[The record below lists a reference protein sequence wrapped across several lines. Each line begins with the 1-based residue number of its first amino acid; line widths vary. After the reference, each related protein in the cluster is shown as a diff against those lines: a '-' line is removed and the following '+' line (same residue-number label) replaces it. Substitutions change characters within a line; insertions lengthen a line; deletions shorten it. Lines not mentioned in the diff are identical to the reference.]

1 MPTQIHIAKTPEQVA
16 EDFAHYFAEWVKGK
30 PIVTLALSG
39 GSTPKALFRLWAEQY
54 RDSIDW
60 TKVHFFWGDER
71 CVPPDDEESNFKMAS
86 SLFLS
91 KTAIPAEHIHRI
103 RGEAEPEAEAR
114 RYAEDIARTV
124 SSRNGMP
131 SFDMI
136 LLGMGGDGH
145 TASIFPHQM
154 ELLSAEALCGV
165 ATHPESAQRRI
176 TLTGKVLNNASE
188 VAFLVTGAEK
198 SQKVEEIVKG
208 KEGSERYPA
217 AHIEPKGGELHWFL
231 DEAAAG
237 GLR

>member
-1 MPTQIHIAKTPEQVA
+1 MSDAALSPIEWREHTDREALVA
-16 EDFAHYFAEWVKGK
+16 A
-30 PIVTLALSG
+30 VTGDVARIISDALATRGSALLALAG
-39 GSTPKALFRLWAEQY
+39 GSTPWAIYSRLAALPLEWPGVT
-54 RDSIDW
+54 IIP
-60 TKVHFFWGDER
+60 GDER
-71 CVPPDDEESNFKMAS
+71 RVAPDHALSNLASLRRAFGDTGARILPLDEIDTSSGWPPD
-86 SLFLS
+86 L
-91 KTAIPAEHIHRI
+91 
-103 RGEAEPEAEAR
+103 
-114 RYAEDIARTV
+114 V
-124 SSRNGMP
+124 W
-131 SFDMI
+131 
-136 LLGMGGDGH
+136 LGMGGDGH

-165 ATHPESAQRRI
+165 ATHPESGQRRI